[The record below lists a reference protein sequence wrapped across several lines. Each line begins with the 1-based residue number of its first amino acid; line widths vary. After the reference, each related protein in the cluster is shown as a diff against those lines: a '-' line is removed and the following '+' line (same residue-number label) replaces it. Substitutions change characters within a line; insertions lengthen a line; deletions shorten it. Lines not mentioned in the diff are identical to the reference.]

1 MIQSCH
7 PLTSDKR
14 NKIIVK
20 FSARKDAE
28 SVLENKS
35 KKKSCNPRCIDIDR
49 SKVFINESLCRP
61 YKFLCSKGKT
71 LWTESIEPFWASN
84 SQIKFRIEPK
94 GDVSR
99 ISYIQELKKLLPD
112 YNFQSD

>member
-61 YKFLCSKGKT
+61 SKFLCSNGKT
-71 LWTESIEPFWASN
+71 LWTESIEPFWAST
-84 SQIKFRIEPK
+84 IKLNLELNQREMSHGFHI
-94 GDVSR
+94 SR
-99 ISYIQELKKLLPD
+99 
-112 YNFQSD
+112 N

>member
-20 FSARKDAE
+20 FSGRKDAE

-71 LWTESIEPFWASN
+71 LWTESIEPFWAST
-84 SQIKFRIEPK
+84 IKLNLELNQREMSHGFHI
-94 GDVSR
+94 SR
-99 ISYIQELKKLLPD
+99 
-112 YNFQSD
+112 N

>member
-20 FSARKDAE
+20 FSGRKDAE

-35 KKKSCNPRCIDIDR
+35 KKKNCNPRCIDIDR

-61 YKFLCSKGKT
+61 YKFLCSKGKK
-71 LWTESIEPFWASN
+71 LWTEELIEPFWASN

-99 ISYIQELKKLLPD
+99 ISYIQE
-112 YNFQSD
+112 